1 MSEQEFIYQSPDE
14 LPPLRADVE
23 CVIPDVYPPW
33 VLQGERRKLSPQR
46 VEKNCEIAFK
56 TFFDANLAFN
66 KSDDYISR
74 DILLLS
80 VIGFLVYNH
89 HIGSIPGKPSFC
101 YHVRLPLDMLGERW
115 EFDVSG
121 YKPQQKKGEEFPV
134 KIYKGEGAMLFDM
147 VQARHWG
154 GQPLLRWEKGSD
166 EGHPFWG
173 ISICREMWAKRPA
186 YVLAEFD
193 GTFCQVF
200 PYGIEHLRKVL
211 GSELAE
217 CVEFC
222 ERWYRK
228 GFSIGNCEGDD
239 TIYKYIETG
248 KFPEGYYPPRWL

>member
-1 MSEQEFIYQSPDE
+1 MSEHEFVYRSTHKI
-14 LPPLRADVE
+14 PPLRADVE

-33 VLQGERRKLSPQR
+33 VLQGKRRKLSPQR
-46 VEKNCEIAFK
+46 VRKNCEIAFK

-89 HIGSIPGKPSFC
+89 HIGSIPGKPSF
-101 YHVRLPLDMLGERW
+101 HFDVRLPLDMLGERW
-115 EFDVSG
+115 GFDVSG
-121 YKPQQKKGEEFPV
+121 YKPNREDYHV
-134 KIYKGEGAMLFDM
+134 KVNEGEGAMLFDL
-147 VQARHWG
+147 VQARHCG
-154 GQPLLRWEKGSD
+154 GQSLLHWEKADNGW
-166 EGHPFWG
+166 HPFWG
-173 ISICREMWAKRPA
+173 VSINREMWASDRPA
-186 YVLAEFD
+186 YVLADFD
-193 GTFCQVF
+193 ATFCQIF
-200 PYGIEHLRKVL
+200 PYGVEYLAKVL

-228 GFSIGNCEGDD
+228 DFSVGNCEGDD